1 MTSGEIEA
9 FDAVMRLRSTNR
21 AAESLGISQ
30 PAISRA
36 LARLAA
42 STGITL
48 FQTVRGRLAPTP
60 EALLFHDEVKR
71 SFVGLDRLRSRAA
84 SIREFGAGTLRVACY
99 PALGL
104 SFVPKAVRRFR
115 ETEPQCNLSLTIAG
129 SVAVRD
135 MVVASQ
141 IDVALAADEVDTT
154 HVDAQ
159 VFMTPHAVCVMCKDH
174 PLAARRSLEP
184 ADLAHEPLIA
194 LSPDD
199 TVQKSILAAFAAAEV
214 QPRMVVETQYSETV
228 CNLALEG
235 VGVGIANA
243 MSFRASHFDRRGL
256 AAVPFKP
263 SIAFRAL
270 LLTPQD
276 RQRSRNAKAFIAALY
291 AERNVFGAG

>member
-21 AAESLGISQ
+21 AAEALGVTQ
-30 PAISRA
+30 PAVSRA

-42 STGITL
+42 STGITF

-60 EALLFHDEVKR
+60 EAHLFHEEVRR
-71 SFVGLDRLRSRAA
+71 SFLGLDRLRSRAA
-84 SIREFGAGTLRVACY
+84 SIREFSTGTLRVACY

-104 SFVPKAVRRFR
+104 SFAPKAVRRFLALQ
-115 ETEPQCNLSLTIAG
+115 PHCNLTLAIAG

-135 MVVASQ
+135 MVAGGQVD
-141 IDVALAADEVDTT
+141 IALAADEVDTT
-154 HVDAQ
+154 QVDAQ
-159 VFMTPHAVCVMCKDH
+159 VFMTPRAVCVMRKDH
-174 PLAARRSLEP
+174 PLATRKSLGP
-184 ADLAHEPLIA
+184 TDLAEEALIA

-199 TVQKSILAAFAAAEV
+199 TVQKRIQAAFESSGV
-214 QPRMVVETQYSETV
+214 RPRIVVETQYSETV

-235 VGVGIANA
+235 VGVGIANS

-256 AAVPFKP
+256 AAVLFEP

-270 LLTPQD
+270 LLTSQD
-276 RQRSRNAKAFIAALY
+276 RQRSQNAEAFIKVLY
-291 AERNVFGAG
+291 AERNAFGA